1 MNVTGVVPFLGVTN
15 MEQSLHYYVDGLGF
29 SMKHNWVVDGR
40 VRWCWLTLGGAA
52 IMLQEFRP
60 DRIPS
65 TVLGLGMSLNFQCED
80 AIALYREFTSR
91 GLAAS
96 EPQVGNSLWEFGL
109 TGPDGYRIR
118 FASPTDLPEET
129 LLSQIGAS

>member
-15 MEQSLHYYVDGLGF
+15 MEQSLHYYMDGLGF
-29 SMKHNWVVDGR
+29 TMKHNWVVDSR

-60 DRIPS
+60 DGVPA
-65 TVLGLGMSLNFQCED
+65 TKMGVGMSLNFQCED
-80 AIALYREFTSR
+80 AIALYRELTSR

-96 EPQVGNSLWEFGL
+96 EPQVGNSLWEFWL
-109 TGPDGYRIR
+109 TDPDGYRLH

-129 LLSQIGAS
+129 LLSQITPS